1 MRIVK
6 AEVFYAAVPYIPA
19 IRKYRPEEHTERP
32 IPLVKLTTDEG
43 LVGWGEG
50 GRSQKVAEEALRR
63 WLGVDPLEVEWAA
76 VGVPFEPA
84 LFDLAGKALGLPAHK
99 LMGSKVRDR
108 IPVGYWSCH
117 MTPEDTAKE
126 AAQAARRGFRHHKL
140 KARPWDI
147 VDQARAIG
155 EAAGPDYAITVDP
168 NFAFETLEQSLRL
181 ADALAPFPI
190 AVFED
195 PFSWKPDFT
204 GYPEFRRRSS
214 IPLAPHM
221 GRAEDVLKAVTL
233 GAADHFNLDGGIARA
248 RHMAGIAEAAGTTVW
263 LQTAGL
269 ALGVRS
275 AYGVHVAAVIPN
287 ATEHADLHFVKE
299 HDLLID
305 SPIAPRDGQI
315 TVPAGPGLGV
325 EVDEQALRRYCAGTL
340 AVEA

>member
-6 AEVFYAAVPYIPA
+6 AEVFYEAVPYIAA
-19 IRKYRPEEHTERP
+19 IRKYRPDEHTERP
-32 IPLVKLTTDEG
+32 VPLVKLTTDDG
-43 LVGWGEG
+43 LAGWGEG
-50 GRSQKVAEEALRR
+50 SRGQKVTDEALRR

-76 VGVPFEPA
+76 TGVPFEPA
-84 LFDLAGKALGLPAHK
+84 LFDLAGKLLGLPAHK
-99 LMGSKVRDR
+99 LMGPKCRDT

-117 MTPEDTAKE
+117 MAPEDTAKE

-147 VDQARAIG
+147 VAQARAIG
-155 EAAGPDYAITVDP
+155 EAAGPDYQITVDP

-181 ADALAPFPI
+181 ADELAPFPI

-195 PFSWKPDFT
+195 PFSWKPDFD
-204 GYPEFRRRSS
+204 GYPEFRRRSA

-221 GRAEDVLKAVTL
+221 GRAEDVLRAVKA
-233 GAADHFNLDGGIARA
+233 GAADHFNLDGCIARA
-248 RHMAGIAEAAGTTVW
+248 RHMAAVAEAAGLSVW

-287 ATEHADLHFVKE
+287 ASEHSDLHFVKE

-305 SPIAPRDGQI
+305 SPIEPRDGHI

-325 EVDEQALRRYCAGTL
+325 QVDEEALARYCVGTAS
-340 AVEA
+340 AVA